1 MTSHIPGSL
10 DNRIL
15 KNKTITVAVVKK
27 KKKSITNKPEFFTE
41 PGYRLLFL
49 DRSSLDH

>member
-15 KNKTITVAVVKK
+15 KNKIITVAVVKK
-27 KKKSITNKPEFFTE
+27 KKSINNKPEFFTE
-41 PGYRLLFL
+41 PGYRSLFL